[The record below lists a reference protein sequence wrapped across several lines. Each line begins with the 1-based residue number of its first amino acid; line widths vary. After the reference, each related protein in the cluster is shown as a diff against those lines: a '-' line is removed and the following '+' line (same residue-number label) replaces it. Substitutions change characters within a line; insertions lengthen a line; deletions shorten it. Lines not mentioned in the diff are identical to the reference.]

1 MTVGA
6 AVFDETGA
14 YRYRLSR
21 TRSDGAG
28 VVTFVML
35 NPSTADAEVN
45 DPTIRRCIG
54 FAWDWG
60 HRDLIVVNL
69 FAYRAT
75 APRDLRLATDP
86 VGPANDEHLLAAVC
100 EADVVVAAW
109 GVHGAMLGRDRD
121 VMGLLEGRASLQC
134 LGVTKA
140 GHPRHPLYMP
150 KRSMPAPYAATR
162 ESRSGQ

>member
-60 HRDLIVVNL
+60 YRALTVVNL

-75 APRDLRLATDP
+75 TPKELRRAKNP
-86 VGPANDEHLLAAVC
+86 VGPANDEHLLAAVDAA
-100 EADVVVAAW
+100 EAVVAAW
-109 GVHGAMLGRDRD
+109 GVHGALHGRDRE
-121 VMGLLEGRASLQC
+121 VMDLLAKRAELTC
-134 LGVTKA
+134 LGVTK
-140 GHPRHPLYMP
+140 GGLPRHPLYMP
-150 KRSMPAPYAATR
+150 KRARPTPYSIPA
-162 ESRSGQ
+162 

>member
-1 MTVGA
+1 MTVGD

-14 YRYRLSR
+14 YRYRLGRS
-21 TRSDGAG
+21 RSDGAG

-35 NPSTADAEVN
+35 NPSTADAQVN

-60 HRDLIVVNL
+60 YRDLIVVNL

-75 APRDLRLATDP
+75 TPRELRRASDP
-86 VGPANDEHLLAAVC
+86 VGPANDEHVVAAAR

-109 GVHGAMLGRDRD
+109 GVHGAMLGRDRE
-121 VMGLLEGRASLQC
+121 VIGLLAGHASLQC
-134 LGVTKA
+134 LGVTKG

-150 KRSMPAPYAATR
+150 KSSVRAPYAAKR
-162 ESRSGQ
+162 